1 MAAGRAFG
9 RFGIP
14 PAFPIMPAA
23 SKNAPRFTEIRN
35 SKAFHLYH
43 VGERFEAGI
52 MLKGTEMKSLRQGQA
67 QLADAFVRI
76 ENGAP
81 ILHHAHIAEYAL
93 GNIHNHPPR
102 RPRKL
107 LLHAREIAKLKAATE
122 MQGMTV
128 VPLRI
133 YFKEG
138 LAKVEIALGKGKN
151 VADKRETLRRKTEL
165 REAERALRA
174 WK

>member
-1 MAAGRAFG
+1 MSAA
-9 RFGIP
+9 P
-14 PAFPIMPAA
+14 KD
-23 SKNAPRFTEIRN
+23 STRFTEIRN
-35 SKAFHLYH
+35 AKAFHLYH
-43 VGERFEAGI
+43 VGERLEAGI
-52 MLKGTEMKSLRQGQA
+52 MLKGTEMKSLRQGLA

-81 ILHHAHIAEYAL
+81 ILHHAHIAEYTH

-107 LLHAREIAKLKAATE
+107 LLHGREIAKIKAATE

-128 VPLRI
+128 IPLRL
-133 YFKEG
+133 YFKQG
-138 LAKVEIALGKGKN
+138 LAKVEIALCKGKN

-165 REAERALRA
+165 REAQRSMRA

>member
-1 MAAGRAFG
+1 MSAA
-9 RFGIP
+9 P
-14 PAFPIMPAA
+14 KD
-23 SKNAPRFTEIRN
+23 STRFTEIRN
-35 SKAFHLYH
+35 AKAFHLYH
-43 VGERFEAGI
+43 VGERLEAGI
-52 MLKGTEMKSLRQGQA
+52 VLRGTEMKSLRQGQA

-81 ILHHAHIAEYAL
+81 ILHHAHIAEYTL

-107 LLHAREIAKLKAATE
+107 LLHAREIARLKAATE

-128 VPLRI
+128 IPLRI

-138 LAKVEIALGKGKN
+138 LAKAEIALCKGKN
-151 VADKRETLRRKTEL
+151 VADKRESLRRKTEL
-165 REAERALRA
+165 REAQRLIRA

>member
-1 MAAGRAFG
+1 MSAA
-9 RFGIP
+9 P
-14 PAFPIMPAA
+14 KDPA
-23 SKNAPRFTEIRN
+23 RFTEIRN

-52 MLKGTEMKSLRQGQA
+52 MLRGTEMKSLRMGLA
-67 QLADAFVRI
+67 QLPDSFVKI

-81 ILHHAHIAEYAL
+81 VLHHAHIAEYAM
-93 GNIHNHPPR
+93 GNIHNHDPR

-107 LLHAREIAKLKAATE
+107 LLHKREIAKLKAAAE
-122 MQGMTV
+122 MQGMTII
-128 VPLRI
+128 PLRI
-133 YFKEG
+133 YFKQA
-138 LAKVEIALGKGKN
+138 LAKVEIALCKGKN

-165 REAERALRA
+165 REAQRSMRA

>member
-1 MAAGRAFG
+1 MAGARREQNG
-9 RFGIP
+9 P
-14 PAFPIMPAA
+14 PFTMSAA
-23 SKNAPRFTEIRN
+23 PKDSTRFTEIRN
-35 SKAFHLYH
+35 PKAFHLYH

-52 MLKGTEMKSLRQGQA
+52 VLRGTEMKSLRQGQA
-67 QLADAFVRI
+67 QMADAFVRI

-81 ILHHAHIAEYAL
+81 VMHHAHIAEYAL

-128 VPLRI
+128 IPLRI

-138 LAKVEIALGKGKN
+138 LAKAEIALCKGKN
-151 VADKRETLRRKTEL
+151 QADKRETLRKKADL
-165 REAERALRA
+165 REAQRTIRA

>member
-1 MAAGRAFG
+1 MSAA
-9 RFGIP
+9 P
-14 PAFPIMPAA
+14 KD
-23 SKNAPRFTEIRN
+23 STRFTEIRN
-35 SKAFHLYH
+35 PKAFHLYH

-52 MLKGTEMKSLRQGQA
+52 VLRGTEMKSLRQGQA
-67 QLADAFVRI
+67 QMADAFVRI

-81 ILHHAHIAEYAL
+81 VMHHAHIAEYAL

-128 VPLRI
+128 IPLRI

-138 LAKVEIALGKGKN
+138 LAKAEIALCKGKN
-151 VADKRETLRRKTEL
+151 QADKRETLRKKADL
-165 REAERALRA
+165 REAQRTIRA

>member
-1 MAAGRAFG
+1 MSAA
-9 RFGIP
+9 
-14 PAFPIMPAA
+14 PID
-23 SKNAPRFTEIRN
+23 STRFTEIRN
-35 SKAFHLYH
+35 PKAFHLYH
-43 VGERFEAGI
+43 VGERMEAGI
-52 MLKGTEMKSLRQGQA
+52 VLRGTEMKSLRQGQA

-76 ENGAP
+76 EGGAP
-81 ILHHAHIAEYAL
+81 VMHHAHIAEYTQ

-107 LLHAREIAKLKAATE
+107 LLHAREIAKLKAAVE

-128 VPLRI
+128 IPLRI

-138 LAKVEIALGKGKN
+138 LAKAEIALCKGKN
-151 VADKRETLRRKTEL
+151 NADKRETLRNKAEM
-165 REAERALRA
+165 REAQRTIRA

>member
-1 MAAGRAFG
+1 MASQANR
-9 RFGIP
+9 RSVIP
-14 PAFPIMPAA
+14 PAFLIMPAA
-23 SKNAPRFTEIRN
+23 TKDAPRFTEIRN

-52 MLKGTEMKSLRQGQA
+52 MLKGTEMKSLRQGLA
-67 QLADAFVRI
+67 QMADAFVRI
-76 ENGAP
+76 EDGAP

-107 LLHAREIAKLKAATE
+107 LLHAREIAKLKAGTE

-128 VPLRI
+128 VPLRF
-133 YFKEG
+133 YFKGG
-138 LAKVEIALGKGKN
+138 LAKVEIALCKGKN
-151 VADKRETLRRKTEL
+151 AADKRETLRRKTEL
-165 REAERALRA
+165 REAERALRK

>member
-1 MAAGRAFG
+1 MSAA
-9 RFGIP
+9 P
-14 PAFPIMPAA
+14 KD
-23 SKNAPRFTEIRN
+23 SSRFTEIRN
-35 SKAFHLYH
+35 AKAFHLYH

-52 MLKGTEMKSLRQGQA
+52 VLRGTEMKSLRQGQA

-81 ILHHAHIAEYAL
+81 VLHHAHISEYTQ

-107 LLHAREIAKLKAATE
+107 LLHSNEIIKIRAAAE
-122 MQGMTV
+122 MQGMTII
-128 VPLRI
+128 PLRI

-138 LAKVEIALGKGKN
+138 LAKAEIALCKGKN
-151 VADKRETLRRKTEL
+151 FADKRETLRRKAEL
-165 REAERALRA
+165 REAQRTIRS

>member
-1 MAAGRAFG
+1 MSAAPKDA
-9 RFGIP
+9 
-14 PAFPIMPAA
+14 
-23 SKNAPRFTEIRN
+23 KRFTEIRN
-35 SKAFHLYH
+35 AKAFHLYH
-43 VGERFEAGI
+43 VGERFEAG
-52 MLKGTEMKSLRQGQA
+52 LVLRGTELKSLRQGLA

-76 ENGAP
+76 EQGVP
-81 ILHHAHIAEYAL
+81 VMHHAHIAEYTH

-107 LLHAREIAKLKAATE
+107 LLHANEISKLRAAVD

-128 VPLRI
+128 IPLRI

-138 LAKVEIALGKGKN
+138 LAKAEIALCKGKN
-151 VADKRETLRRKTEL
+151 QADKRESLRRKTEE
-165 REAERALRA
+165 REAEQAIRK

>member
-1 MAAGRAFG
+1 MSAA
-9 RFGIP
+9 P
-14 PAFPIMPAA
+14 KDP
-23 SKNAPRFTEIRN
+23 SRFTEIRN

-52 MLKGTEMKSLRQGQA
+52 MLRGTEMKSLRQGQA

-81 ILHHAHIAEYAL
+81 ILHHAHIAEYAM
-93 GNIHNHPPR
+93 GNIHNHEPR

-107 LLHAREIAKLKAATE
+107 LLHTREIAKLKAASE

-128 VPLRI
+128 IPIRI
-133 YFKEG
+133 YFKEA
-138 LAKVEIALGKGKN
+138 LAKVEIALCKGKN

-165 REAERALRA
+165 REAQRSMRA